1 MMAGV
6 VAAVVPGIFLRFFV
20 HSQLWL
26 DEALSVDIA
35 RLPVRQIPGALRH
48 DGAPPLYYVL
58 LHFWMEVFGTGNIAV
73 RGLSGVCS
81 VATLPVMYLAGRRIA
96 SKRVGVAAV
105 VITATSPFATHY
117 ATETRMYA
125 LLALLALL
133 GYLALAN
140 AVQRPTRWSLVWVA
154 VATAALL
161 YTHYW
166 SIYLLA
172 AAGGWLVFR
181 SWQTWRAGESLSA
194 RRRHLAPLGAMVVG
208 GIAFLPWLPTFLFQ
222 AAHTGTPW
230 AEPADFGALVDVV
243 EELAGGG
250 GEFARIL
257 AFVLFSL
264 AILGLFGRGLD
275 PRHVV
280 LDLHTIPRARGLAA
294 VLVGTPAIAIAV
306 GIVTGTAFVARYTSV
321 VFPLF
326 CLLVALGVEAFT
338 DHRTAAVMLAAASA
352 LGLWCSVGGALW
364 SPRTQAGE
372 LASTLRAQA
381 QPGDIVAFCPDQL
394 GPSTVRLLPADLGVQ
409 TLTYPRSTPAGR
421 VDWVDYGDAV
431 KAASPATFAATLLGM
446 AGPGHDVWLVE
457 SSGYRPFDDA
467 CTTIVDELTAAR
479 PEAYEAVETLP
490 GRYFEHAALYR
501 FAP

>member
-1 MMAGV
+1 MAGV

-35 RLPVRQIPGALRH
+35 RLPVRQIPGALHH

-58 LHFWMEVFGTGNIAV
+58 LHFWMEIFGTGNIAV

-181 SWQTWRAGESLSA
+181 SWQTWRDGEPLSA

-208 GIAFLPWLPTFLFQ
+208 GIAFLPWIPTFLFQ

-230 AEPADFGALVDVV
+230 AEPADLGALVDVV
-243 EELAGGG
+243 EEFAGGG

-275 PRHVV
+275 HRHVV

-294 VLVGTPAIAIAV
+294 VLVGTQAIAIGV
-306 GIVTGTAFVARYTSV
+306 GIVTGTAFVAR
-321 VFPLF
+321 
-326 CLLVALGVEAFT
+326 
-338 DHRTAAVMLAAASA
+338 
-352 LGLWCSVGGALW
+352 
-364 SPRTQAGE
+364 
-372 LASTLRAQA
+372 
-381 QPGDIVAFCPDQL
+381 
-394 GPSTVRLLPADLGVQ
+394 
-409 TLTYPRSTPAGR
+409 
-421 VDWVDYGDAV
+421 
-431 KAASPATFAATLLGM
+431 
-446 AGPGHDVWLVE
+446 
-457 SSGYRPFDDA
+457 
-467 CTTIVDELTAAR
+467 
-479 PEAYEAVETLP
+479 
-490 GRYFEHAALYR
+490 
-501 FAP
+501 